1 MKNTLALVLMVFG
14 IVSCDSR
21 EISST
26 LICKDSSFLDGT
38 EFKYTYL
45 IDIDLNNQKVYVKE
59 TSFNPFYSEEEN
71 KAFDEAELY
80 HLIQEEYDVEKWSR
94 KFKNIDDD
102 MVWYEKHGSW
112 ILDRA
117 NLVIR
122 FKRDTGESGVLM
134 YCDKANI

>member
-1 MKNTLALVLMVFG
+1 MNKLLPVLFALCL
-14 IVSCDSR
+14 VSCSER

-26 LICKDSSFLDGT
+26 LICKDSSYLDGT

-71 KAFDEAELY
+71 KALDEAELY
-80 HLIQEEYDVEKWSR
+80 HLIEEEYDVEKWSR

-102 MVWYEKHGSW
+102 IVWYEKHGSW

-134 YCDKANI
+134 YCDKANV